1 MGSHTVTPRWGARGK
16 REELHLSVIPCVLDP
31 KCVRTCSSK
40 LQGPVVKTQDFCEL
54 GYVGLAAGNQPWW
67 EYCHHRDEQTL
78 QIKLCCWLLNIH
90 QHATGL
96 LGAAQSRGL
105 LIPPRAGFRG
115 WASHH
120 GRCEDVWA
128 GPRHI
133 CSQCTRVR
141 VGVSVAARWGAFMSF
156 TFKTRPR
163 F

>member
-1 MGSHTVTPRWGARGK
+1 MGQVSSVGSHNVTPRGGARGK

-78 QIKLCCWLLNIH
+78 QIKLRCWLLNIH

-96 LGAAQSRGL
+96 LGAAQSQGL
-105 LIPPRAGFRG
+105 LIPPQSGLSCLGVTPGPTATEGVRTCGRG
-115 WASHH
+115 
-120 GRCEDVWA
+120 
-128 GPRHI
+128 P
-133 CSQCTRVR
+133 
-141 VGVSVAARWGAFMSF
+141 GAFA
-156 TFKTRPR
+156 PNVHACV
-163 F
+163 